1 MENKLYKLM
10 FIGSDNEIF
19 SAIKD
24 YISENKEYDEY
35 PLYHNLPLQYA
46 ISARRLEIV
55 KYLLKLDYDP
65 NVMTNLGYYPI
76 QLISMQFNLTMLPI
90 DTKTYNLVN
99 KYINEIRDCT
109 SFTTSVSIPI
119 VREILK
125 GNTNISKSY
134 MIELSE
140 KVRSEELLI
149 ADLLIIYGANINSIG
164 GGSTAL
170 HYASESGN
178 LYIVRLLVACG
189 ADITIKTF
197 LGDSIFLYATKS
209 NNVEVV
215 KEIHSRSYVNDF
227 TDDFKKI
234 IKLVHNYTADMLKF
248 LKDIGFDINM
258 VDDLNRTVLHYTCFY
273 NTTDD
278 EKIKRI
284 LNYGVSIDAV
294 DNDGF
299 TALHYTIIYSN
310 IKAIKILLDYGADV
324 NINTKNDNDVLD
336 LAVKTKNTEIIL
348 EVIKHYSDY
357 INNSTALGNVTCSND
372 IKMISLLLNIGFDV
386 NGKYYNSSSLLHLAV
401 IFGKPETVK
410 LLLEYGANPNITDKY
425 GTTPLESALMVWHIS
440 NKYRREFSRLMT
452 IDLVFR
458 LYASPHDNDYSFD
471 KNMSIIQ
478 SNSFLRKIK
487 DLCLEEIEN
496 MKFIK
501 INSTY
506 SLHSLLINKNI
517 ITVLDDNPSFKQIIR
532 NNLCNFHVYRDRIE
546 EFITNT
552 SKFYI

>member
-1 MENKLYKLM
+1 MENKLYKIM
-10 FIGSDNEIF
+10 FIGSDNEIL

-24 YISENKEYDEY
+24 YISENKEYDKY
-35 PLYHNLPLQYA
+35 SSYHNLPLHYA
-46 ISARRLEIV
+46 VYARRMNIIE
-55 KYLLKLDYDP
+55 YLLQKDYDP
-65 NVMTNLGYYPI
+65 NVMNNMGYYPI
-76 QLISMQFNLTMLPI
+76 QLISIPFDIRMLPI
-90 DTKTYNLVN
+90 DVKTHTIIKRYMD
-99 KYINEIRDCT
+99 KIKKSCI
-109 SFTTSVSIPI
+109 FTTAVSIPI
-119 VREILK
+119 AREIFK
-125 GNTNISKSY
+125 GNVDLTNSYLLSLLEKISY
-134 MIELSE
+134 
-140 KVRSEELLI
+140 EELRI
-149 ADLLIIYGANINSIG
+149 ADLLINYGSLLDAPYG
-164 GGSTAL
+164 GITAL
-170 HYASESGN
+170 HYAAQYGN
-178 LYIVRLLVACG
+178 LPIVRLLVAYG
-189 ADITIKTF
+189 ADVRAKTF
-197 LGDSIFLYATKS
+197 LNDSVFLYATKS
-209 NNVEVV
+209 NNIDIV
-215 KEIHSRSYVNDF
+215 KEILPYFYLGDKIDEFR
-227 TDDFKKI
+227 KI
-234 IKLVHNYTADMLKF
+234 IKIAYEYDSNMLEF
-248 LKDIGFDINM
+248 LKCVGFDIKS
-258 VDDLNRTVLHYTCFY
+258 VDDLNKTVLHYICS
-273 NTTDD
+273 NKMKNI
-278 EKIKRI
+278 ENIKRI

-294 DNDGF
+294 DSDGF
-299 TALHYTIIYSN
+299 TALHYAIIYSN
-310 IKAIKILLDYGADV
+310 IKAIKILLDYDADV
-324 NINTKNDNDVLD
+324 NINTKNGDDVLD

-372 IKMISLLLNIGFDV
+372 LKMISLLLNIGFDV

-425 GTTPLESALMVWHIS
+425 GTTPLESALMIFHIS

-471 KNMSIIQ
+471 KNMYIIQ

-496 MKFIK
+496 MKLIK

-532 NNLCNFHVYRDRIE
+532 NNLCNFHIYRDRIE